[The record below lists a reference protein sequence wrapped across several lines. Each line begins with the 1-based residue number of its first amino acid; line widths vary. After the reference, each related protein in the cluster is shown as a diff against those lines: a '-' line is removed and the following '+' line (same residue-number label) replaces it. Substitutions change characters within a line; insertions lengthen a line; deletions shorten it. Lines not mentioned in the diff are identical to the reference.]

1 MNMAYHVTRNT
12 GSNYVLMEGHKKG
25 SLMIRSR
32 IILEIFIP
40 YREINNLEIEFW
52 VENTLVASYS
62 RVVIASVMCS
72 KVTLGHHF
80 DNNF

>member
-1 MNMAYHVTRNT
+1 MYFFDGNQESYSRLNMSYRVTRIT
-12 GSNYVLMEGHKKG
+12 DSNYVPMEGHKKG

-62 RVVIASVMCS
+62 RAVIA
-72 KVTLGHHF
+72 
-80 DNNF
+80 